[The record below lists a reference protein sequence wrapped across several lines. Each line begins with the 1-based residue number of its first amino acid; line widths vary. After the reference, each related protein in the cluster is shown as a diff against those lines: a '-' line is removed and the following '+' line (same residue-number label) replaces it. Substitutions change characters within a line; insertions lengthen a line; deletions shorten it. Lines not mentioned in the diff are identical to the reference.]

1 MRVQSQR
8 KLRKPGAFTLLEA
21 ILALGLFAV
30 AVVGLFQALNDIS
43 LATIES
49 AEASQVT
56 ERMRTYLTE
65 ILRNPR
71 LLPGETETDPDESGF
86 VYRAIVEEMPMQ
98 TQEGKEMRQMYTVR
112 VQALRQMPKGGAD
125 VIDQAETFRYAPLYR
140 Q

>member
-1 MRVQSQR
+1 MRVQSKHR
-8 KLRKPGAFTLLEA
+8 CGKPGAFTLLEA
-21 ILALGLFAV
+21 ILALGIFAI
-30 AVVGLFQALNDIS
+30 AVVGLFRALNDIS

-65 ILRNPR
+65 VLRNPR
-71 LLPGETETDPDESGF
+71 LLPGETETVPDESGF
-86 VYRAIVEEMPMQ
+86 IYKATVEEIPMQ

-112 VQALRQMPKGGAD
+112 VQALRQMPRGD
-125 VIDQAETFRYAPLYR
+125 VNIIDQAETFRFAPLYR